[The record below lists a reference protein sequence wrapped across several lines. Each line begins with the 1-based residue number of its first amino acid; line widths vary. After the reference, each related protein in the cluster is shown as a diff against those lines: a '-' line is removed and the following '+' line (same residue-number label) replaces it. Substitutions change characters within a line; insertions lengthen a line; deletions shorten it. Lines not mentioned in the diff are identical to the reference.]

1 MSRIVSVAATQMA
14 CSWDLEANIETA
26 EKLVREAAAKGAQI
40 ILIQEL
46 FETPYF
52 CQKPNA
58 DYLQLATTLES
69 NVAIKHFQKIAKEL
83 QVVLPISFFE
93 LAGRA
98 RFNTIAII
106 DADGTNLGIYRKSH
120 IPDGPG

>member
-14 CSWDLEANIETA
+14 CSWDSAANIATA

-58 DYLQLATTLES
+58 DYTQLATTVET
-69 NVAIKHFQKIAKEL
+69 NAAIAHF
-83 QVVLPISFFE
+83 LPA
-93 LAGRA
+93 LKTLV
-98 RFNTIAII
+98 N
-106 DADGTNLGIYRKSH
+106 
-120 IPDGPG
+120 

>member
-14 CSWDLEANIETA
+14 CSWDRAANIANA
-26 EKLVREAAAKGAQI
+26 EKLVRQAAAKGAQI

-58 DYLQLATTLES
+58 DYTQLATSVET
-69 NVAIKHFQKIAKEL
+69 NAAIAHFQNVAKEL

-98 RFNTIAII
+98 RNALRAFL
-106 DADGTNLGIYRKSH
+106 DGV
-120 IPDGPG
+120 PA

>member
-14 CSWDLEANIETA
+14 CSWDRAANIANA
-26 EKLVREAAAKGAQI
+26 EKLVRQAAAKGAQI

-58 DYLQLATTLES
+58 ARTSHSEKCIVATCATFAWAICPKNRPCLTRSSTGVCLTRRPALA
-69 NVAIKHFQKIAKEL
+69 
-83 QVVLPISFFE
+83 
-93 LAGRA
+93 
-98 RFNTIAII
+98 
-106 DADGTNLGIYRKSH
+106 
-120 IPDGPG
+120 